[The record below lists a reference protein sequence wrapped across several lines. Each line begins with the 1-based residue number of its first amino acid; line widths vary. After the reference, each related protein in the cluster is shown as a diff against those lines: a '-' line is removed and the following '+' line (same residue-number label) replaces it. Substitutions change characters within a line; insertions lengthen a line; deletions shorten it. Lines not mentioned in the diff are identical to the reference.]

1 MPEEERQVAITRTDK
16 GTGTG
21 RVVFAPCPDQPPPPE
36 ATPMF
41 LHSSVS
47 QWLEQNPTIDVREM
61 LGLVQDGNTVG
72 IHAWFDCPTT
82 IDAANR
88 NAVLNMTR
96 TPCCEKRETNRRMS

>member
-41 LHSSVS
+41 LSSSVAKWV
-47 QWLEQNPTIDVREM
+47 QQNSIIDVREM
-61 LGLVQDGNTVG
+61 LALVENGNTVG
-72 IHAWFDCPTT
+72 LHVWFD
-82 IDAANR
+82 
-88 NAVLNMTR
+88 
-96 TPCCEKRETNRRMS
+96 